1 MGFQVSLHV
10 RISFFDSE
18 EQRLTKGLK
27 AGRPDAQENL
37 YRKLAEKMMAVCMRY
52 ARNGDEAADM
62 LQEGFIRVFDKIG
75 TFEESGSLEGWVRK
89 VITNVALRHYQ
100 RNAKLYVVADADWTE
115 SDSHSSCLDQDHS
128 VEAMLSM
135 IQRLPDGYRMV
146 FNLYAIEGY
155 SHEEIAAMLEISVG
169 TSKSQLSRARQAL
182 QRMLLNEE
190 NLAIRLAALHA

>member
-1 MGFQVSLHV
+1 
-10 RISFFDSE
+10 
-18 EQRLTKGLK
+18 
-27 AGRPDAQENL
+27 
-37 YRKLAEKMMAVCMRY
+37 MAVCMRY